1 MHADG
6 ALATADADALAAH
19 LTTCASC
26 GVRMRALREEVQA
39 IAAALAHDADPV
51 EIPVYRPPV
60 SRMAY
65 AFVTAGLL
73 SVAGIT
79 AAVPALLSDLLP
91 EPVAWLRLIGA
102 TSISDVALRA
112 AFFVAEHIGA
122 MMNSMMETA
131 ASAVI
136 VALVAWIVVALG
148 KRIRGPMMI
157 AGVLCIGVL
166 QPTPSHALE
175 VRGEE
180 DGNIF
185 VSASETIDD
194 TLIVFGETVEV
205 DGNVTGDLIAVGRR
219 VSIRG
224 HVGGQVITAAQS
236 VTIDGEVD
244 GGVIGFAESLGVS
257 SPRIARNLYGFAA
270 TVNVSERSAIG
281 HNAVMFAQ
289 RLDVDGSIGR
299 DVLGFAESLEIG
311 STVGR
316 SVTFFGNRIAVLAPA
331 RIAADV
337 GIHVPSEDQI
347 TISPNAVIGGEITRD
362 FETIKE
368 DGDDHGIAGT
378 ILVQLVRF
386 GAAFVTGL
394 VVLAIVPG
402 LRRVV
407 IDSAGSALTAGG
419 IGLVTLVAAPI
430 IALLTAVTVIGIP
443 LAVVTLMLWMVG
455 IYLAKVVVAHV
466 IGVRLVDA
474 AGTPRHYAVA
484 LATGLL
490 AVIAAV
496 NLPFIGG
503 LLDFVLIVC
512 GLGLL
517 VVFLWRAVR
526 IS

>member
-1 MHADG
+1 MHADA
-6 ALATADADALAAH
+6 ALAPADADALEAH
-19 LTTCASC
+19 LTTCAGCSAR
-26 GVRMRALREEVQA
+26 VAALREEVQSL
-39 IAAALAHDADPV
+39 AAALAHDAEPV
-51 EIPVYRPPV
+51 ELPVYRPPV
-60 SRMAY
+60 SRMGY
-65 AFVTAGLL
+65 AFVTVGLL
-73 SVAGIT
+73 SVAGII

-91 EPVAWLRLIGA
+91 EPVAWLRLVGA
-102 TSISDVALRA
+102 TSISDIALRA

-136 VALVAWIVVALG
+136 VALIAWIVFALG

-157 AGVLCIGVL
+157 AALVCVGVL

-185 VSASETIDD
+185 VAASETIDD

-224 HVGGQVITAAQS
+224 HVGGQVITAAQT

-244 GGVIGFAESLGVS
+244 GGVIGFAESLGIS
-257 SPRIARNLYGFAA
+257 SPRIDKNLYGFGS
-270 TVNVSERSAIG
+270 TVNVSERSVIG
-281 HNAVMFAQ
+281 QNAVMFAQ
-289 RLDVDGSIGR
+289 RLDVAGSIGR
-299 DVLGFAESLEIG
+299 DVLGFGETLEIG

-316 SVTFFGNRIAVLAPA
+316 AVTFFGNRITVLAPA
-331 RIAADV
+331 RIAGDV
-337 GIHVPSEDQI
+337 GIHVPSEDHI
-347 TISPNAVIGGEITRD
+347 TISPSAVIGGEITKD

-368 DGDDHGIAGT
+368 DREEHSFGGAVV
-378 ILVQLVRF
+378 LQLLRF
-386 GAAFVTGL
+386 AAAFVTGMA
-394 VVLAIVPG
+394 VLALVPG

-407 IDSAGSALTAGG
+407 MDSPGSTLTAGG

-430 IALLTAVTVIGIP
+430 IAVLIAITVVGIP
-443 LAVVTLMLWMVG
+443 LAVVALMLWAVG
-455 IYLAKVVVAHV
+455 IYLAKVVVAHI
-466 IGVRLVDA
+466 IGARLVDA
-474 AGTPRHYAVA
+474 MGTPRHYSVA

-490 AVIAAV
+490 AVIAVV
-496 NLPFIGG
+496 NVPFIGG
-503 LLDFVLIVC
+503 LLNFVLTVC

-526 IS
+526 IN

>member
-6 ALATADADALAAH
+6 ALATEDADALEAH

-26 GVRMRALREEVQA
+26 GVRMTALREEVEA
-39 IAAALAHDADPV
+39 IAAALAHDTDPV

-65 AFVTAGLL
+65 AFVTVGLL
-73 SVAGIT
+73 SVAGII
-79 AAVPALLSDLLP
+79 AAVPTLLADLLP

-112 AFFVAEHIGA
+112 AFFVAQHIGA

-136 VALVAWIVVALG
+136 VALIAWIVFALG

-157 AGVLCIGVL
+157 AGVLCVGVL

-175 VRGEE
+175 LRGEE

-185 VSASETIDD
+185 VAASETIDD

-205 DGNVTGDLIAVGRR
+205 DGNVTGDLIAIGRR

-224 HVGGQVITAAQS
+224 RVGGQLITAAQS

-270 TVNVSERSAIG
+270 TVNLSERTAIG
-281 HNAVMFAQ
+281 QNAVMFAQ

-299 DVLGFAESLEIG
+299 DVLGFGETLEIG

-337 GIHVPSEDQI
+337 GIHVPSEDHI
-347 TISPNAVIGGEITRD
+347 TISPSAVIGGEITKD

-368 DGDDHGIAGT
+368 DREEHSFGGAVV
-378 ILVQLVRF
+378 LQLLRF
-386 GAAFVTGL
+386 AAAFVTGL
-394 VVLAIVPG
+394 IVLAIVPG

-407 IDSAGSALTAGG
+407 IDSPGSALTAGG

-443 LAVVTLMLWMVG
+443 LAVVAFMLWAVG

-466 IGVRLVDA
+466 IGARLVDA
-474 AGTPRHYAVA
+474 AGTPRHYSVA
-484 LATGLL
+484 LAAGLL
-490 AVIAAV
+490 AVIAVV
-496 NLPFIGG
+496 NVPFIGG
-503 LLDFVLIVC
+503 LLNFVLTVC

-517 VVFLWRAVR
+517 VVFLWRAARVN
-526 IS
+526 